1 MVAKYYKALEVLRE
15 DQRRIR
21 GSTAEAIGQM
31 RGMQDKVIAK
41 VLKKQ
46 RETQVFY
53 ERRYRSCER
62 EVRDTRRRLVEARNR
77 MIR

>member
-1 MVAKYYKALEVLRE
+1 
-15 DQRRIR
+15 
-21 GSTAEAIGQM
+21 M